1 MEMEIKISYLRLV
14 INYTKFNIISYSTLF
29 NTLVVGN
36 IKREIVNYIISNKLI
51 DKIQYIRQDS
61 NYILEILYLIR

>member
-1 MEMEIKISYLRLV
+1 MEMEIKISYLKFKV

-29 NTLVVGN
+29 NNVVGN

-51 DKIQYIRQDS
+51 DKIQYVRQYS
-61 NYILEILYLIR
+61 NYILETLYLIR